1 MFWSFSVS
9 KFFATIAASS
19 SWVLC
24 VAPSLHAQ
32 LVPDATLPSP
42 SIVTDIPGGQR
53 ITGGTQAGANL
64 FHSFREFVIPS
75 DTRVDFAGV
84 AELIDGT
91 GSGVAIERIFSRVT
105 GEQAATLNGTLA
117 TPNNVSFYLIAPNGV
132 IFGDQAR
139 LDVGRDFGVTTGN
152 GVTFDDGRIFGLGA
166 IETPSLLS
174 VGVPL
179 GLGLGSVGTGDIVN
193 RSRATDDQGAVVGL
207 QVGAGHT
214 MEFVGHD
221 LQFEGGF
228 ATAVDGQIRLRA
240 TDAIAVTHSGQVDV
254 SGETGG
260 TITISANAFATIDSS
275 KVLADALADSFQNGL
290 DTATN
295 PDDPTASRTG
305 LITVMV
311 DRLAVQNNALIS
323 TSTFGS
329 HPGGT
334 INVTANSVALTGTD
348 VLENVLPRL
357 FALEVIENPDQ
368 IGSGLFAMSLGAG
381 NAGTLNLQANDLSLD
396 RSAFMST
403 VTTSAGN
410 GGTLNVNADQIAL
423 RNSEIFAD
431 TYGAGN
437 GGIVNLNADFIR
449 LDIGGGIFASAFQS
463 GRGGLVN
470 VTADRIEIDGTTANG
485 QINSGI
491 GSNVFSSVVTVGG
504 LVTINAREIDISNGG
519 SIGAG
524 TFGPARGG
532 TIILR
537 ATESIN
543 LAGVSDNG
551 LSQSAITT
559 QSRGTGEAG
568 DIELT
573 TGRLSIT
580 GGASVFTSALAAGP
594 AGRLTARATES
605 IELSG
610 RTPDGQFPSSL
621 RADAEVA
628 GAPSG
633 FFSPSPANVVG
644 AAGDMTVVTPELV
657 VRDGATLVV
666 NSIGEGEQAGNL
678 FIRADRLQLDTGA
691 TIEAETAAATEGNIT
706 ITADTVQLQSRSGIS
721 SNATGIATG
730 GSITIQA
737 NTVVGLNNSDIT
749 ANAQTGSGGQVTI
762 EAAGVFGLTFR
773 DQLTPLSDITATSDL
788 GLQSSGTVSLISPDV
803 QLDQGLL
810 DTPKAFAGVDQ
821 VEVDACRSRGR
832 NNRFTVV
839 GRQGQPDAPDVA
851 LRGEVSVITPHRLHH
866 LPEAQTSQDAENL
879 PPTSTQRVDPRGEMV
894 EANRIADREAF
905 PPLLEATQWTRTEV
919 GYTLSAPST
928 LRTSPDWNHGSCTDR
943 APDDNAR

>member
-1 MFWSFSVS
+1 MFWSFSVP
-9 KFFATIAASS
+9 KFVATIAASS
-19 SWVLC
+19 SLVLWF
-24 VAPSLHAQ
+24 APSLHAQ
-32 LVPDATLPSP
+32 LVPDATLPTP

-53 ITGGTQAGANL
+53 ITGGTQSGANL
-64 FHSFREFVIPS
+64 FHSFREFAIPIE
-75 DTRVDFAGV
+75 TRVDFAGV
-84 AELIDGT
+84 EEFADGT
-91 GSGVAIERIFSRVT
+91 LSGLAIERIFSRVT
-105 GEQAATLNGTLA
+105 GDQAATINGTLA
-117 TPNNVSFYLIAPNGV
+117 TPENVSFYLIAPNGV
-132 IFGDQAR
+132 IFGEHAR
-139 LDVGRDFGVTTGN
+139 LDVGRDFGVTTGDAVMFDN
-152 GVTFDDGRIFGLGA
+152 GLEFGLGA
-166 IETPSLLS
+166 IATPSLLS
-174 VGVPL
+174 VGVPV

-193 RSRATDDQGAVVGL
+193 RSRATNDLGAVVGL
-207 QVGAGHT
+207 QVGAGQT

-221 LQFEGGF
+221 VRFEGGF
-228 ATAVDGQIRLRA
+228 ATAVDGQINLRA
-240 TDAIAVTHSGQVDV
+240 TDAIAVTNSGQVDV

-260 TITISANAFATIDSS
+260 TITIAANAFATINSA
-275 KVLADALADSFQNGL
+275 KVLADALADSFRNGL
-290 DTATN
+290 VTAAN
-295 PDDPTASRTG
+295 PDDPTASSRTG
-305 LITVMV
+305 LINVTV
-311 DRLAVQNNALIS
+311 DRLEVQNNALIS

-329 HPGGT
+329 QPGGT
-334 INVTANSVALTGTD
+334 INVTANSVELTGTD

-381 NAGTLNLQANDLSLD
+381 NAGTINLQANDLSLD

-410 GGTLNVNADQIAL
+410 GGTLNVNANQIAI

-470 VTADRIEIDGTTANG
+470 VNADRIEIDGTTANG
-485 QINSGI
+485 QFNSGI

-504 LVTINAREIDISNGG
+504 LVTINAREINISNGG

-543 LAGVSDNG
+543 LAGASENG

-573 TGRLSIT
+573 TGRLSMT

-594 AGRLTARATES
+594 AGRLTVRATES
-605 IELSG
+605 IEVSG

-621 RADAEVA
+621 RADAEVS

-644 AAGDMTVVTPELV
+644 AAGDMTVITPELII
-657 VRDGATLVV
+657 RDGATLVA
-666 NSIGEGEQAGNL
+666 NSTGEGEQAGNL
-678 FIRADRLQLDTGA
+678 SISADRLLLDTDA

-706 ITADTVQLQSRSGIS
+706 ITADTVQLQRRSGIS
-721 SNATGIATG
+721 GNATGVATG
-730 GSITIQA
+730 GSISITA

-749 ANAQTGSGGQVTI
+749 ANAQTGSGGRVTI
-762 EAAGVFGLTFR
+762 NAAGVFGLTFR
-773 DQLTPLSDITATSDL
+773 DRLTPLSDITATSDL
-788 GLQSSGTVSLISPDV
+788 GLQSSGTVSLLSPDV

-810 DTPKAFAGVDQ
+810 DASEQFAGVDQ
-821 VEVDACRSRGR
+821 VEIDACRSRGR
-832 NNRFTVV
+832 ENRFTVV
-839 GRQGQPDAPDVA
+839 GRRGQPDSPDLP
-851 LRGEVSVITPHRLHH
+851 LRGDVSTIAPHNLQGLANGSPAALTPALTPEE
-866 LPEAQTSQDAENL
+866 LPVRE
-879 PPTSTQRVDPRGEMV
+879 PT
-894 EANRIADREAF
+894 EANHTADRETTS
-905 PPLLEATQWTRTEV
+905 PLLEATQFIRTDS
-919 GYTLSAPST
+919 GYTLTAPAATPSA
-928 LRTSPDWNHGSCTDR
+928 LAWDQWSCADR
-943 APDDNAR
+943 AAPVSEAN